1 MSLTTP
7 NSYMPTTM
15 SGAPI
20 GGNKTD
26 PLMLIL
32 VMLTSLFVFA
42 TGIIAVSYYSDTT
55 KDVKGRIAKI
65 NFSSFV
71 AYVLGLTPIL
81 ILFVNYLIQFLPAV
95 LFSRIFF
102 IIFTII
108 CLFAWILCAV
118 VIADMSNDSSASKT
132 KKQYLSIILMITL
145 VFSLLF
151 GSAAA
156 RGSLFGHQGNF
167 MMPMMPMYAAAPMM
181 QPMQQPMYAAAPMQP
196 MMVQQPMQPMYRF
209 GRRKGRRN

>member
-7 NSYMPTTM
+7 NAYMPTTM
-15 SGAPI
+15 SGAPV

-42 TGIIAVSYYSDTT
+42 TGMIAVSYYSDTT
-55 KDVKGRIAKI
+55 KDIAGRIAKI

-81 ILFVNYLIQFLPAV
+81 ILFVNYLIHFLPAS
-95 LFSRIFF
+95 LFSRMFF

-118 VIADMSNDSSASKT
+118 VIADMSDDESADKT

-145 VFSLLF
+145 AFSMIF

-156 RGSLFGHQGNF
+156 RGSLFGRQGNF
-167 MMPMMPMYAAAPMM
+167 MMPMMY
-181 QPMQQPMYAAAPMQP
+181 AAPMQP
-196 MMVQQPMQPMYRF
+196 MYAATPMVAPMAAPMMVQQPMYRF
-209 GRRKGRRN
+209 GRRKRRN